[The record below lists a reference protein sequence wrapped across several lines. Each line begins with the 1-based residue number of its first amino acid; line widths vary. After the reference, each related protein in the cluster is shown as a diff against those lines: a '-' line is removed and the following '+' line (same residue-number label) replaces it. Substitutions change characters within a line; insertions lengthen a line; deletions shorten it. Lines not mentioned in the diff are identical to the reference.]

1 MEVRIEDLR
10 TREGDHVHSNLFGS
24 RIKRDVVVS
33 TVFGLLARCL
43 RNKNLR
49 NNTFLKSKEFSQLK
63 RTLNAYDFK
72 APVMAGNVVEGN
84 VHVGANIDT
93 PPQTPQENTC
103 KPESV
108 RALQASEKGPRIK
121 AKKTNVLAKT
131 LISDLKKA
139 LLDND
144 LGSVLGYTYSS
155 GDERDKEFVQET
167 FSAAFSIVAE
177 KNGYKKALKGMLHE
191 DVYEAGYSY
200 WSSLM
205 QRCLTDLG
213 RPC

>member
-1 MEVRIEDLR
+1 
-10 TREGDHVHSNLFGS
+10 
-24 RIKRDVVVS
+24 
-33 TVFGLLARCL
+33 
-43 RNKNLR
+43 
-49 NNTFLKSKEFSQLK
+49 
-63 RTLNAYDFK
+63 
-72 APVMAGNVVEGN
+72 MAGNVVAGN

-108 RALQASEKGPRIK
+108 RALQASEIGPRIK
-121 AKKTNVLAKT
+121 AKKTNVLTKT

-144 LGSVLGYTYSS
+144 LGSVLGYTYSC

-191 DVYEAGYSY
+191 DVYEAFLDTMKVPDWVQLLVKLNAKIPDRS
-200 WSSLM
+200 WQTMLNF
-205 QRCLTDLG
+205 LNLG
-213 RPC
+213 KSGVSVLLYTFVIIVLIVTREKKVE